1 MATIEVQ
8 SIGREHN
15 HLLAALSAE
24 EFAPLEPWL
33 ELITLPRG
41 DVLARP
47 GESIQFAYFP
57 TSGMVSVVALMAKG
71 LGAEVAT
78 VGNEGMIGLPI
89 FLGAGSSPFHLMAQ
103 LDGQSIRIPAK
114 RFEGLLDEGSRLTAL
129 LSTYSQAFFV
139 QTAQNAACNGIHPVS
154 MRAARWLLATHDR
167 AESDAFFLTQEF
179 LAFMLGVARQSVG
192 IAVADL
198 ADRGLI
204 SYARG
209 RMLVLDRPGL
219 ERASC
224 ECYRI
229 VRAEFDRL
237 LGIARA

>member
-1 MATIEVQ
+1 MRNT
-8 SIGREHN
+8 GREDN

-24 EFAPLEPWL
+24 EFAPLERSL
-33 ELITLPRG
+33 EPVQLTRG
-41 DVLARP
+41 EVLARP
-47 GESIQFAYFP
+47 GEPIPFAHFP
-57 TSGMVSVVALMAKG
+57 TSGMVSVVALMSKG

-89 FLGAGSSPFHLMAQ
+89 FFGADSSPFHLMAQ
-103 LDGQSIRIPAK
+103 LSGQSMRIRAD
-114 RFEGLLDEGSRLTAL
+114 RLQEVLDGGSRLTAL
-129 LSTYSQAFFV
+129 LRTYSQAFFV
-139 QTAQNAACNGIHPVS
+139 QTAQNGACNGIHSIS

-167 AESDAFFLTQEF
+167 AESDSFFLTQEF

-192 IAVADL
+192 IAVGDL

-204 SYARG
+204 SYERG
-209 RMLVLDRPGL
+209 HMRVLDRLGL

-224 ECYRI
+224 ECYGI
-229 VRAEFDRL
+229 VRAEFARL

>member
-1 MATIEVQ
+1 MGNQ
-8 SIGREHN
+8 STGSREQN

-24 EFAPLEPWL
+24 ELAPLEPWL
-33 ELITLPRG
+33 ELVSLPRG
-41 DVLARP
+41 DILARP
-47 GESIQFAYFP
+47 GEPIEYAYFP
-57 TSGMVSVVALMAKG
+57 TSGMVSVVALMSKG

-89 FLGAGSSPFHLMAQ
+89 FLGAESSPFHLMAQ
-103 LDGQSIRIPAK
+103 LSGQSIRIPAE
-114 RFEGLLDEGSRLTAL
+114 RREQHLLPASRLAAL
-129 LSTYSQAFFV
+129 LRTYSQAFFV
-139 QTAQNAACNGIHPVS
+139 QTAQNAACNGIHPIS

-167 AESDAFFLTQEF
+167 AESEAFFLTQEF

-192 IAVADL
+192 IAVGEL

-209 RMLVLDRPGL
+209 HMRVLDRPGL
-219 ERASC
+219 EGASC
-224 ECYRI
+224 ECYFI
-229 VRAEFDRL
+229 VQAEFDRL